1 MKLFILNFKRTGVS
15 NIIET
20 LGLTS
25 LIKTLQDSHQ
35 IPTLDTNTIIKEH
48 SIPNFFSEELYNIL
62 KEVEFINNSNSIVGG
77 GGINSVF

>member
-1 MKLFILNFKRTGVS
+1 MQLFILNFKRTGVS

-35 IPTLDTNTIIKEH
+35 IPTLDTNTAIKEH

-62 KEVEFINNSNSIVGG
+62 KEVEFINSNHHSLVGG
-77 GGINSVF
+77 GGH

>member
-1 MKLFILNFKRTGVS
+1 MQLFILNFKRTGVS

-35 IPTLDTNTIIKEH
+35 IPTLDTNTTIKEY
-48 SIPNFFSEELYNIL
+48 SIPNFFGEEFYNL
-62 KEVEFINNSNSIVGG
+62 VKEVEFINNSNSIVGG
-77 GGINSVF
+77 GGINRVF

>member
-1 MKLFILNFKRTGVS
+1 MQLFILNFKRTGVS

-35 IPTLDTNTIIKEH
+35 IPTLDTNTTIKEH